1 MKFVKSFELRKV
13 GNESVLVQTE
23 SSEVNM
29 GRVISLNESAL
40 LVFGYFRDKTFTLSD
55 IRDFLLENYDVDFSV
70 AEKDA
75 EELTDS
81 LLGAGIIVG

>member
-1 MKFVKSFELRKV
+1 MEFVKSFELRKV

-81 LLGAGIIVG
+81 LLRAGIIVG

>member
-40 LVFGYFRDKTFTLSD
+40 LVFEYFRDKTFTLSD